1 MAQTILIG
9 DQVKITGWGQLYS
22 TFTKAASIM
31 KLDKFEYGYNKRSEK
46 TTIYTVVNK
55 YHVGTGDG
63 HEILGVS
70 DGIKDLVIGIA
81 GVELIHKGPLKPKEE
96 EPPKFFDINNL
107 YPYTD

>member
-1 MAQTILIG
+1 MAQKILIG

-22 TFTKAASIM
+22 TFRKAASIM

-46 TTIYTVVNK
+46 DTIYTVVNI
-55 YHVGTGDG
+55 YYECGSCD
-63 HEILGVS
+63 ILGVS
-70 DGIKDLVIGIA
+70 DGIRDLVIGIA
-81 GVELIHKGPLKPKEE
+81 GVELVRKSPPLKPKEA